1 MADDQGIMGAFKA
14 PPASTEMFKQLA
26 DKTDMFGAGPLGA
39 VNRAIVG
46 TPIDALDFLGRTGE
60 TMLRGAAKGA
70 EKIAGFFGEDD
81 GMARRLGRDVYGL
94 GIAATTVAPMAPARP
109 RGKSNKTLV
118 LESQKEKLKSPV
130 AKKQLDE
137 NLEYEALEDSFK
149 DIYDDVEMESV
160 RFYGENDA
168 ISADS
173 FLDAMQDKYF
183 FLRDKGAD
191 KGEAFA
197 DAMDGAIKDTGLEI
211 GYLRDSMVKRLDDD
225 YGFGASK
232 AVQRREEAAANQSA
246 LRSRANQARM
256 ATESLARDRAL
267 GIPDELD
274 DMAKA
279 SLRREAAI
287 AQQQGLAGAGIPEPL
302 AQKPTLVVI
311 EGGKE

>member
-1 MADDQGIMGAFKA
+1 MADDQGILGAFSA

-26 DKTDMFGAGPLGA
+26 DKTDMFDASPLGA
-39 VNRAIVG
+39 INRAIVG
-46 TPIDALDFLGRTGE
+46 TPVDAIDLMGRAGE
-60 TMLRGAAKGA
+60 TVLRGAAKGA

-94 GIAATTVAPMAPARP
+94 GIAATTLAPMAGPRP

-118 LESQKEKLKSPV
+118 LEAQKDKLKSPS

-160 RFYGENDA
+160 RFYGEDDA
-168 ISADS
+168 IPADS
-173 FLDAMQDKYF
+173 FFDSMQDNYF
-183 FLRDKGAD
+183 FLRDKGMN

-197 DAMDGAIKDTGLEI
+197 DAMDSAIKNTGLEV

-225 YGFGASK
+225 YGFNASQ
-232 AVQRREEAAANQSA
+232 AVKRREEAAANQAA
-246 LRSRANQARM
+246 LRSQANQARM
-256 ATESLARDRAL
+256 ANQPRVSVEDAVR
-267 GIPDELD
+267 
-274 DMAKA
+274 
-279 SLRREAAI
+279 
-287 AQQQGLAGAGIPEPL
+287 QQQELINFGIPEPV

>member
-1 MADDQGIMGAFKA
+1 MADDQGIMGAFSA
-14 PPASTEMFKQLA
+14 PAASTEMFKSLA
-26 DKTDMFGAGPLGA
+26 NKTDMFGASPLGA

-46 TPIDALDFLGRTGE
+46 APIDALDLMGRAGE
-60 TMLRGAAKGA
+60 TVLRGAAKGA
-70 EKIAGFFGEDD
+70 EKIAGFFGEDE

-94 GIAATTVAPMAPARP
+94 GIAATTLAPMAGPRP

-118 LESQKEKLKSPV
+118 LEAQKEKLKSPV

-149 DIYDDVEMESV
+149 DIYDDVEMESI
-160 RFYGENDA
+160 RFYGEDDA
-168 ISADS
+168 VPADS
-173 FLDAMQDKYF
+173 FFDAMQDNYF

-197 DAMDGAIKDTGLEI
+197 DAMDSAIKDTGLEV
-211 GYLRDSMVKRLDDD
+211 GYLRDSMIKRLDSD
-225 YGFGASK
+225 YGFNASK
-232 AVQRREEAAANQSA
+232 AVKRRSEAAANQDA

-267 GIPDELD
+267 GIPDDLD

-279 SLRREAAI
+279 SLRREAAVR
-287 AQQQGLAGAGIPEPL
+287 QQQGLSGAGIPEPV

-311 EGGKE
+311 EGGKD